1 MDQIYQALIGL
12 AVAAITALA
21 GYVGVALKDIFEKH
35 INTKIKKDVARTV
48 VKAVEQLYKDL
59 HGEEKYNKAVEAMSE
74 MLAEKGI
81 AIGEL
86 EIRMLIESAVNEFN
100 NSFAISFDEIEDG
113 DD

>member
-21 GYVGVALKDIFEKH
+21 GYIGVQLKNLFEKTV
-35 INTKIKKDVARTV
+35 NTKIKKNVARTV
-48 VKAVEQLYKDL
+48 VRAVEQLYQDL
-59 HGEEKYNKAVEAMSE
+59 HGEEKYNKAVEALTE

-100 NSFAISFDEIEDG
+100 NTFTVDFDAVDEEND
-113 DD
+113 